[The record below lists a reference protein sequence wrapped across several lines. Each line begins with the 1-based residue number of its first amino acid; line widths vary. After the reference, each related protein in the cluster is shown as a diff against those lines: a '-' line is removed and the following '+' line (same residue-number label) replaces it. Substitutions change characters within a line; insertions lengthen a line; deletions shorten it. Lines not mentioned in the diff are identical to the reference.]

1 MLTQPASSVGP
12 SSHADRDLRR
22 AWGAVA
28 LLPVALVL
36 AMVVGEGLISALGY
50 HSGGQQPVPIGP
62 ALLAGVPALLILIA
76 PGVAAVHYGR
86 RAYRA
91 GRREAAVPAWIG
103 GVTAVVVVAQNL
115 LAFLVGR

>member
-1 MLTQPASSVGP
+1 MVTEPGSRIGP
-12 SSHADRDLRR
+12 SKHADRDLRK
-22 AWGAVA
+22 AWVAVA
-28 LLPVALVL
+28 LLPVAFVL

-50 HSGGQQPVPIGP
+50 QSGGKEPVPVGP
-62 ALLAGVPALLILIA
+62 ALLAAVPALLLLIV

-91 GRREAAVPAWIG
+91 GRRDANLPAWIG
-103 GVTAVVVVAQNL
+103 GGVAVVVVAQNL